1 MLSACLFR
9 TRQASSLQQAQS
21 RYEKTYNEPDNI
33 PGQALKN
40 PMHNIGAETTSDQ
53 EKRKRSRHLVR
64 STAMVSFLFLISKG
78 ISLVQTFVIARAFG
92 IGSEWDAYVAASR
105 IPDTITLLLGGGAL
119 GYAFIPVFSGF
130 LAKGEKTNA
139 WKLASHVVN
148 TMFLLAL
155 IASIMA
161 FIFTPQLMQNVIAP
175 SFPPETVAL
184 SVELM
189 RILLLGTLIFSISGI
204 VMGMLQS
211 HNHFLLPA
219 LAPILNDL
227 GILFGVVFLIGTF
240 GVHGMVYGA
249 VLGALL
255 HLGIQLPGLVRYGA
269 RWYPELGWNDPA
281 LRKVFLLM
289 LPRLIG
295 LGVSNINLI
304 VMTNLGS
311 RLGEGAVSAVDW
323 GWRLMQIPQ
332 TLIGSAMGIV
342 IFPTLSA
349 LSEVEDNLG
358 KRNAMS
364 AALRFV
370 LIATIPSA
378 IGLILIGQPLLS
390 LLEGG
395 AFDASATALVYNAL
409 RAFSLGIVVHS
420 MLEIVARSFYADKDT
435 VTPLYAAV
443 VGAIVNVA
451 LAYTLTGIAF
461 GEADVNNVWG
471 IALANSFGVMVE
483 VSILLFILRRRW
495 KDIHENALLRTVGK
509 TLAASLVM
517 AIAVLGVEAVFAA
530 VGLSGGTITSVA
542 LLGAQIAVGGA
553 AFVITSLLLRM
564 EEINDLFRLI
574 FQRDSTELETV
585 QLS

>member
-1 MLSACLFR
+1 MG
-9 TRQASSLQQAQS
+9 
-21 RYEKTYNEPDNI
+21 I
-33 PGQALKN
+33 
-40 PMHNIGAETTSDQ
+40 IGAETADSQ
-53 EKRKRSRHLVR
+53 EKRKRSRHLVQ
-64 STAMVSFLFLISKG
+64 STALLIFLFGVSKG
-78 ISLVQTFVIARAFG
+78 ISLIQTFVIARAFG

-130 LAKGEKTNA
+130 LAKSEKDNA

-148 TMFLLAL
+148 TMFLLAFV
-155 IASIMA
+155 ASVVA

-175 SFPPETVAL
+175 NFPPETIVL

-227 GILFGVVFLIGTF
+227 GILFGVLFLIERF
-240 GVHGMVYGA
+240 GVHGMVFGA

-255 HLGIQLPGLVRYGA
+255 HLGIQVPGLIRFGA
-269 RWYPELGWNDPA
+269 RWYPELGWGDPA
-281 LRKVFLLM
+281 LRKVFRLM
-289 LPRLIG
+289 LPRLVG
-295 LGVSNINLI
+295 LGVSNINII

-332 TLIGSAMGIV
+332 TLIGTAMGIV

-349 LSEVEDNLG
+349 LSEVEDQLG
-358 KRNAMS
+358 KRDAMS

-378 IGLILIGQPLLS
+378 VGLILIGQPLLS

-395 AFDASATALVYNAL
+395 AFDASATNLVYNAL
-409 RAFSLGIVVHS
+409 RAFALGIIVHS

-443 VGAIVNVA
+443 IGAIVNVI
-451 LAYTLTGIAF
+451 LAYVLTGVAF
-461 GEADVNNVWG
+461 GNASTENVWG
-471 IALANSFGVMVE
+471 IALANSLGVLVE
-483 VSILLFILRRRW
+483 VSILLVILHRRW
-495 KDIHENALLRTVGK
+495 KDIHENALLRTAGK
-509 TLAASLVM
+509 TVVASLVM
-517 AIAVLGVEAVFAA
+517 ALAVLGVEAIFA
-530 VGLSGGTITSVA
+530 VIGLTGGLVMTTALIGTQIVA
-542 LLGAQIAVGGA
+542 GGL
-553 AFVITSLLLRM
+553 AFFLTSLLLRM
-564 EEINDLFRLI
+564 EEINDLIKLVLR
-574 FQRDSTELETV
+574 RDATELETV

>member
-1 MLSACLFR
+1 MH
-9 TRQASSLQQAQS
+9 
-21 RYEKTYNEPDNI
+21 I
-33 PGQALKN
+33 PGTENAD
-40 PMHNIGAETTSDQ
+40 AQ
-53 EKRKRSRHLVR
+53 EKRKRSRHLVQ
-64 STAMVSFLFLISKG
+64 STALLIVLFAISKG

-105 IPDTITLLLGGGAL
+105 IPDTIVLLLGGGAL

-130 LAKGEKTNA
+130 LAKDEKGNA

-155 IASIMA
+155 IASVVA
-161 FIFTPQLMQNVIAP
+161 FIFTPQLMQYVIAP
-175 SFPPETVAL
+175 DFPPETVAL
-184 SVELM
+184 SVNLM
-189 RILLLGTLIFSISGI
+189 RILLLGTLIFSVSGI

-240 GVHGMVYGA
+240 GVYGMVYGA

-255 HLGIQLPGLVRYGA
+255 HLGIQIPGLIRFGA
-269 RWYPELGWNDPA
+269 RWHPELGWDDPA
-281 LRKVFLLM
+281 LRKVLRLM
-289 LPRLIG
+289 LPRLVG
-295 LGVSNINLI
+295 LGVSNINII

-332 TLIGSAMGIV
+332 TLIGTAMGIV

-349 LSEVEDNLG
+349 LSEVEDKLG

-378 IGLILIGQPLLS
+378 IGLILVGQPLLS

-395 AFDASATALVYNAL
+395 AFDASATNLVYNAL
-409 RAFSLGIVVHS
+409 RAFALGIIVHS

-443 VGAIVNVA
+443 VGAGVNVA
-451 LAYTLTGIAF
+451 LAYVLTGIAF
-461 GEADVNNVWG
+461 GTADVNNVWG
-471 IALANSFGVMVE
+471 IALANSLGVLVE
-483 VSILLFILRRRW
+483 VGILLVILHRRW
-495 KDIHENALLRTVGK
+495 KDIHENALLRTAGK
-509 TLAASLVM
+509 TLTASLVM
-517 AIAVLGVEAVFAA
+517 AVAVLGVEAVFA
-530 VGLSGGTITSVA
+530 VIGLTGGLVLTAAMVA
-542 LLGAQIAVGGA
+542 AQIAIGGA
-553 AFVITSLLLRM
+553 AFLVASLLLRM
-564 EEINDLFRLI
+564 EEINDLFKLVFR
-574 FQRDSTELETV
+574 RDPSDLETV

>member
-1 MLSACLFR
+1 MQPSE
-9 TRQASSLQQAQS
+9 TESVNTP
-21 RYEKTYNEPDNI
+21 EK
-33 PGQALKN
+33 Q
-40 PMHNIGAETTSDQ
+40 
-53 EKRKRSRHLVR
+53 KRSRHLVR
-64 STAMVSFLFLISKG
+64 STAMLMVLFAVSKG

-119 GYAFIPVFSGF
+119 GYAFIPIFSGF
-130 LAKGEKTNA
+130 LAKNEKDNA

-148 TMFLLAL
+148 TMFLLAFA
-155 IASIMA
+155 ASVIA

-189 RILLLGTLIFSISGI
+189 RILLLGTLIFSVSGI

-227 GILFGVVFLIGTF
+227 GILFGVVFLIDRF
-240 GVHGMVYGA
+240 GIHGMVYGA
-249 VLGALL
+249 VLGAML
-255 HLGIQLPGLVRYGA
+255 HLGIQIPGLIRFGA

-295 LGVSNINLI
+295 LGVSNINII

-332 TLIGSAMGIV
+332 TLIGTAMGIV

-349 LSEVEDNLG
+349 LSEVQDNLG

-395 AFDASATALVYNAL
+395 AFDASATILVYNAL
-409 RAFSLGIVVHS
+409 RAFALGIVVHS

-443 VGAIVNVA
+443 IGAIVNVA
-451 LAYTLTGIAF
+451 LAYLFTGIAF
-461 GEADVNNVWG
+461 GEGSVNNVWG
-471 IALANSFGVMVE
+471 IALANSLGVLVE

-517 AIAVLGVEAVFAA
+517 AIAVLGAEAVFAA
-530 VGLSGGTITSVA
+530 ASLTGGTVATVA
-542 LLGAQIAVGGA
+542 LLGTQIIVGGA
-553 AFVITSLLLRM
+553 AFITASLLLRM
-564 EEINDLFRLI
+564 EEISDLFKLVFR
-574 FQRDSTELETV
+574 RDAAELETV

>member
-1 MLSACLFR
+1 
-9 TRQASSLQQAQS
+9 
-21 RYEKTYNEPDNI
+21 
-33 PGQALKN
+33 
-40 PMHNIGAETTSDQ
+40 MHNLGTENADEQ
-53 EKRKRSRHLVR
+53 EKRKRSRHLVQ
-64 STAMVSFLFLISKG
+64 STALLIVLFAVSKG
-78 ISLVQTFVIARAFG
+78 ISLVQTFVIARTFG
-92 IGSEWDAYVAASR
+92 ISAEWDAYVAASR

-130 LAKGEKTNA
+130 LAKNEKDNA

-148 TMFLLAL
+148 TMFLLAFV
-155 IASIMA
+155 ASVVA

-175 SFPPETVAL
+175 SFPPETIAL

-189 RILLLGTLIFSISGI
+189 RILLLGTLIFSVSGI

-227 GILFGVVFLIGTF
+227 GILFGVVFLIGAF
-240 GVHGMVYGA
+240 GVHGMVFGA

-255 HLGIQLPGLVRYGA
+255 HLGIQIPGLIRFGA
-269 RWYPELGWNDPA
+269 RWYPEFGWGDPA
-281 LRKVFLLM
+281 LRKVFRLM
-289 LPRLIG
+289 LPRLVG
-295 LGVSNINLI
+295 LGVSNINII

-332 TLIGSAMGIV
+332 TLIGTAMGIV

-349 LSEVEDNLG
+349 LSEVEDQIG

-395 AFDASATALVYNAL
+395 AFDASATNLVYNAL
-409 RAFSLGIVVHS
+409 RAFALGIIVHS

-443 VGAIVNVA
+443 VGAIVNVV

-461 GEADVNNVWG
+461 GNEDVSNVWG
-471 IALANSFGVMVE
+471 IALANSLGVMVE
-483 VSILLFILRRRW
+483 VSILLVILHRRW
-495 KDIHENALLRTVGK
+495 KDIHENALLRTAGK

-517 AIAVLGVEAVFAA
+517 AVAVLGVEAIFAA
-530 VGLSGGTITSVA
+530 IGLTGGLVITGALVA
-542 LLGAQIAVGGA
+542 AQIAAGGT
-553 AFVITSLLLRM
+553 AFVLASLLLRM
-564 EEINDLFRLI
+564 EEINDLFKLVFR
-574 FQRDSTELETV
+574 RDPTDLETV
-585 QLS
+585 QIS

>member
-1 MLSACLFR
+1 MH
-9 TRQASSLQQAQS
+9 
-21 RYEKTYNEPDNI
+21 I
-33 PGQALKN
+33 PGTENAD
-40 PMHNIGAETTSDQ
+40 AQ
-53 EKRKRSRHLVR
+53 EKRKRSRHLVQ
-64 STAMVSFLFLISKG
+64 STALLIVLFAISKG

-105 IPDTITLLLGGGAL
+105 IPDTIVLLLGGGAL

-130 LAKGEKTNA
+130 LAKDEKGNA

-155 IASIMA
+155 IASVVA
-161 FIFTPQLMQNVIAP
+161 FIFTPQLMQYVIAP
-175 SFPPETVAL
+175 DFPPETVAL
-184 SVELM
+184 SVNLM
-189 RILLLGTLIFSISGI
+189 RILLLGTLIFSVSGI

-240 GVHGMVYGA
+240 GVYGMVYGA

-255 HLGIQLPGLVRYGA
+255 HLGIQIPGLIRFGA
-269 RWYPELGWNDPA
+269 RWYPELGWDDPA
-281 LRKVFLLM
+281 LRKVLRLM
-289 LPRLIG
+289 LPRLVG
-295 LGVSNINLI
+295 LGVSNINII

-332 TLIGSAMGIV
+332 TLIGTAMGIV

-349 LSEVEDNLG
+349 LSEVEDKLG

-378 IGLILIGQPLLS
+378 IGLILVGQPLLS

-395 AFDASATALVYNAL
+395 AFDASATKLVYNAL
-409 RAFSLGIVVHS
+409 RAFALGIIVHS

-443 VGAIVNVA
+443 VGAGVNVA
-451 LAYTLTGIAF
+451 LAYVLTGIAF
-461 GEADVNNVWG
+461 GTADVNNVWG
-471 IALANSFGVMVE
+471 IALANSLGVLVE
-483 VSILLFILRRRW
+483 VGILLVILHRRW
-495 KDIHENALLRTVGK
+495 KDIHENALLRTAGK

-517 AIAVLGVEAVFAA
+517 AVAVLGVEAVFA
-530 VGLSGGTITSVA
+530 VIGLTGGLVLTAARVA
-542 LLGAQIAVGGA
+542 AQIAIGGA
-553 AFVITSLLLRM
+553 AFLVASLLLRM
-564 EEINDLFRLI
+564 EEINDLFKLVFR
-574 FQRDSTELETV
+574 RDPSDLETV